1 MWAVYAPY
9 AESDFRDGF
18 ARDPDARFWE
28 MYLGVQLLCE
38 GRTLLTAA
46 QRGVNGSMPDIC
58 VVERG
63 RRIWIE
69 AIVPERGEGADAVPL
84 PSPINRGGRVR
95 AAPIRE
101 IDLRTTGAF
110 WTKSQVVGHYL
121 NLGVIGA
128 QDVRLIAIGVGRFGA
143 YASEHPIPQVLSALL
158 PIGEYF
164 ATFDT
169 KADRITGQGFQPS
182 FEITRK
188 GTTAIP
194 RTAFVDPQF
203 SHISGVIWS
212 RAGIGGWGRSV
223 RPLTFVHNP
232 LATVRMLR
240 GWCEWDREF
249 VASRLNEQDWEAR
262 DIAALPFGLWRRLAC
277 TLRRFGRR
285 VPSSGASLG

>member
-1 MWAVYAPY
+1 MTLWTVDGDNLDVAYTNVRYGTTRIERRLREQLDAMWAVYAPY

-128 QDVRLIAIGVGRFGA
+128 QDVRLIAIGAGRFGA
-143 YASEHPIPQVLSALL
+143 YASEHPIPQVLSALF
-158 PIGEYF
+158 PIGGNV
-164 ATFDT
+164 
-169 KADRITGQGFQPS
+169 RGF
-182 FEITRK
+182 E
-188 GTTAIP
+188 
-194 RTAFVDPQF
+194 F
-203 SHISGVIWS
+203 SN
-212 RAGIGGWGRSV
+212 
-223 RPLTFVHNP
+223 F
-232 LATVRMLR
+232 
-240 GWCEWDREF
+240 
-249 VASRLNEQDWEAR
+249 RLN
-262 DIAALPFGLWRRLAC
+262 AAPSNFAVP
-277 TLRRFGRR
+277 
-285 VPSSGASLG
+285 VPSVVLNGVLMAKGL